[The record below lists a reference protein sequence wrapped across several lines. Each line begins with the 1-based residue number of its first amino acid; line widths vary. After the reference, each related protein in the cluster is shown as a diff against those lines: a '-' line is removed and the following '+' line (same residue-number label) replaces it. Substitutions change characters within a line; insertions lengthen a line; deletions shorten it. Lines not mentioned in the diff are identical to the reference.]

1 MPMRSSIGFP
11 GSEGNVAFV
20 LAAPNCPKGNKIK
33 AAARTVPPGIASLA
47 VLGLDLAVLI
57 SLKKKEIFSS
67 EQDRSFVGLKPATR
81 GG

>member
-1 MPMRSSIGFP
+1 M
-11 GSEGNVAFV
+11 

-47 VLGLDLAVLI
+47 VLGLDLVVLI

-67 EQDRSFVGLKPATR
+67 EQDRSLSAVPDEEDRRARAWSTKANNNMSV
-81 GG
+81 